1 MVVRWTNNMRKLL
14 NTIFY
19 TFAIVDIIY
28 TISIYENLT
37 LTKILFFTVFVFMLG
52 IVTTLDVINIIIRY
66 IKKGVESCD

>member
-1 MVVRWTNNMRKLL
+1 MRKLL

-37 LTKILFFTVFVFMLG
+37 LAKILFFTVFVFMLG

-66 IKKGVESCD
+66 IKKEVESCD